1 MTLAVRAGE
10 IVGIAGVSG
19 NGQSELVEVLAGQ
32 RDATGGSMLVE
43 GEVYFARRA
52 ETQRHHLALLP
63 EEPLRN
69 ACVGRMSVAENM
81 AMRNFDR
88 RRWRMGSGCRPARC
102 AKRRVA

>member
-32 RDATGGSMLVE
+32 RDATGGRMLVD

-52 ETQRHHLALLP
+52 ETQRH
-63 EEPLRN
+63 
-69 ACVGRMSVAENM
+69 
-81 AMRNFDR
+81 R
-88 RRWRMGSGCRPARC
+88 RRAAAGGAAAQRLRRPR
-102 AKRRVA
+102 